1 MAEVKLFVFNKATIG
16 MRDAAERS
24 FSLFD
29 WVLIIAGLVVV
40 ADLLPVIDVSPV
52 LQYPAYGALF
62 GGVLSREVIVRRE
75 RRLGELSPK
84 QVKHLE
90 RVWIWGGIAVMTLAL
105 VVQIA
110 LNALRTL

>member
-1 MAEVKLFVFNKATIG
+1 LV
-16 MRDAAERS
+16 
-24 FSLFD
+24 
-29 WVLIIAGLVVV
+29 IAGLVVA

-75 RRLGELSPK
+75 RRFGELPAA

-90 RVWIWGGIAVMTLAL
+90 RVWIWGGVAVMTLAL
-105 VVQIA
+105 LVQIA
-110 LNALRTL
+110 INALRTL

>member
-1 MAEVKLFVFNKATIG
+1 M
-16 MRDAAERS
+16 
-24 FSLFD
+24 
-29 WVLIIAGLVVV
+29 VLAGLVVI

-75 RRLGELSPK
+75 RRLGELPPK

-90 RVWIWGGIAVMTLAL
+90 RVWIWGGIGAMTLAL
-105 VVQIA
+105 VVQVV
-110 LNALRTL
+110 LNILRTL